1 MDLSKYCLISKELA
15 NNTKKVRFMYKEK
28 PDDEKDSGWRFFTG
42 DENQSYVDNPANI
55 LSANLKDVVEEIDF
69 SVQKYLDCEVGKAF
83 ERESETED
91 FIEAKAFKFGED
103 LL

>member
-1 MDLSKYCLISKELA
+1 
-15 NNTKKVRFMYKEK
+15 MYKEK
-28 PDDEKDSGWRFFTG
+28 PDYEKDSGWRFFTG

-55 LSANLKDVVEEIDF
+55 LSASLKDVVEEIDS

-91 FIEAKAFKFGED
+91 FIEVKDFKFGED